1 MQPMS
6 SVSMAP
12 PIDGLQID
20 RAQSLLRVLAEP
32 IRLQLVLALAHG
44 ERCVCELTAEL
55 QMAQP
60 KLSFHLKV
68 MKEAGLIT
76 ARQQGRW
83 VYYQLQPEL
92 LVALGTWLSQLCDG
106 CQRSAAAC
114 S

>member
-1 MQPMS
+1 MS

-12 PIDGLQID
+12 PIDGLGID

-92 LVALGTWLSQLCDG
+92 LMALGDWLSQLCDG

-114 S
+114 R